1 MGIFGK
7 ILGKRVKNSLHDN
20 ITINAGFPNYRSF
33 FATADV
39 NRFDTVFYNLRS
51 ALITNTYTSLSYLY
65 TTNGIVRTFIDAPVD
80 DAFSRNI
87 EYVIP
92 ELDNEQLK
100 AVEEWMRAHKVINT
114 LKDAFKWNRLYGGA
128 GIIIDTQVGREST
141 PLKLSRITPE
151 SRIRFIDVS
160 MWELFNG
167 AQNYSQLPSGM
178 DAQLDVFP
186 DDYFDYH
193 GLKIHRSRIVLLKG
207 KPAPDF
213 IRSQLRGWGL
223 SEIESVVS
231 AINQYLKAKDAN
243 FEIIDECKLDVYK
256 INSLNYSL
264 MNPEGLNAIQQ
275 RFTQMNS
282 WKNYDNAILLDK
294 EDDFEQKTLEF
305 SGLATLMKE
314 LRIQLCSELG
324 IPELRLFGTSSEG
337 NALAKKEFSQE
348 NYFNMIYSTVQ
359 EPAKDILITCL
370 QIACQ
375 NLFGAIP
382 DEIDVKFPSLE
393 SITAQGESDL
403 KTSELERILAAAQ
416 AGLISPKEA
425 REMINKQNIL
435 PSEIDD
441 SSDELYNKE
450 EIPEEDIE
458 STVKKIRKGDKEGRE
473 E

>member
-1 MGIFGK
+1 MGIFSK
-7 ILGKRVKNSLHDN
+7 ILGKRVKNSLNDN

-33 FATADV
+33 FNTAEV

-87 EYVIP
+87 EYIIP

-100 AVEEWMRAHKVINT
+100 SVEQWMRAHKVINV
-114 LKDAFKWNRLYGGA
+114 LKDAFKWNRLYGG
-128 GIIIDTQVGREST
+128 GGLIIDTQAGMESN
-141 PLKLSRITPE
+141 PLKLSRIT
-151 SRIRFIDVS
+151 SDSHVRFIDVS

-167 AQNYSQLPSGM
+167 AQNYNQLPMGM
-178 DAQLDVFP
+178 DAALDVFP

-193 GLKIHRSRIVLLKG
+193 GLKVHRSRVILLKG

-213 IRSQLRGWGL
+213 IRCQLRGWGL
-223 SEIESVVS
+223 SEVESVVS

-243 FEIIDECKLDVYK
+243 FEVIDECKLDVYR
-256 INSLNYSL
+256 INSLNYS
-264 MNPEGLNAIQQ
+264 MMSPEGLNAIQQ

-282 WKNYDNAILLDK
+282 WKNYNNAILLDK
-294 EDDFEQKTLEF
+294 EDEFDQKTLEF

-337 NALAKKEFSQE
+337 TALAKKEFSQE
-348 NYFNMIYSTVQ
+348 NYFNMIYSTIQ
-359 EPAKDILITCL
+359 EPAKDILVTCL

-403 KTSELERILAAAQ
+403 KTAELERILASAK

-441 SSDELYNKE
+441 SSDELYNSE
-450 EIPEEDIE
+450 EPEKKD
-458 STVKKIRKGDKEGRE
+458 VNVMVGKIRKSDKEHE